1 MTSMSA
7 SMPSNAALKTKED
20 VADVNNV
27 EKSFHQIIK
36 KVVLYRKTFDNE
48 EERDEESMTH
58 FMQLLRYSTW
68 WDEEDPELIESLITL
83 VPINTLSMDDSQFF
97 IAVLKSALTD
107 AVYTQCD

>member
-1 MTSMSA
+1 MSE

-36 KVVLYRKTFDNE
+36 KVVLYRKTFDDE

-68 WDEEDPELIESLITL
+68 WDEEDLELIESIITL
-83 VPINTLSMDDSQFF
+83 IPIDTLSKDDSQFF
-97 IAVLKSALTD
+97 IAILKSALTD
-107 AVYTQCD
+107 AVYDRYD